1 MGLIKQL
8 FTNCACPQ
16 GRMGRAMLKF
26 MNLCHAPLTNW
37 GLKLVNIQDGW
48 TMLDIGCGGGATLQ
62 RLLKRSKDAQVYGID
77 ISEESVA
84 KAKKVNEEVLDKQV
98 FVTQGSAEKLPYEDG
113 KFDLVTAV
121 ETVYFWPNLLFA
133 RRTEDHAR
141 RCRLHPDRDSSY
153 EAVECY
159 NYWNKGLSSISF
171 KQKSQSFWTC
181 FGIFFINLHPM
192 DIQSFFTSL
201 LNVVCEMAPYLLL
214 GFFITGV
221 LHVFVPQ
228 KFYAN
233 YLSRNNKFSVLW
245 AALLGIP
252 LPLSIL
258 ATFSLMGLGFA
269 IIRPTAA
276 LITGVCGGLLVN
288 RLVHEDKI
296 VDIDNCSCQVEKGN
310 RIWRV
315 LKYAYY
321 DMLRDIGLRLLIGLI
336 VAALIQVAVPDEF
349 FLSFGSQ
356 PLLQMLVIL
365 VIAVPMYICST
376 GSIPVAAALM
386 MKGLSPGAAL
396 VMLMAGPAVNLASIL
411 VVHKSMGRRFTS
423 IYLMT
428 IVGFAVLFGL
438 LLNATGIEFSFA
450 DQDAC
455 CMGASTMPSPF
466 KIVCAT
472 VLTLLII
479 FALMMKFFSKFTT
492 KKPLDPDVTVYRVE
506 DMHCSHC
513 EAAVVRAVEDLP
525 GVEKAKASASANT
538 LTIKGSATEEAI
550 RAAVEG
556 IGYTFKGKA

>member
-1 MGLIKQL
+1 MDL
-8 FTNCACPQ
+8 Q
-16 GRMGRAMLKF
+16 G
-26 MNLCHAPLTNW
+26 
-37 GLKLVNIQDGW
+37 
-48 TMLDIGCGGGATLQ
+48 
-62 RLLKRSKDAQVYGID
+62 
-77 ISEESVA
+77 
-84 KAKKVNEEVLDKQV
+84 
-98 FVTQGSAEKLPYEDG
+98 
-113 KFDLVTAV
+113 
-121 ETVYFWPNLLFA
+121 
-133 RRTEDHAR
+133 
-141 RCRLHPDRDSSY
+141 
-153 EAVECY
+153 
-159 NYWNKGLSSISF
+159 
-171 KQKSQSFWTC
+171 
-181 FGIFFINLHPM
+181 
-192 DIQSFFTSL
+192 FFTSPFPL
-201 LNVVCEMAPYLLL
+201 SRLPVAFLNVVCEMAPYLLL
-214 GFFITGV
+214 GFLIAGV

-233 YLSRNNKFSVLW
+233 YLSRNNKLSVLW
-245 AALLGIP
+245 AALLGVP
-252 LPLSIL
+252 LPLCSCGAIPTAIGLKNEKASKGAIASFLIATPQTGIDSIL

-269 IIRPTAA
+269 IIRPVAA

-288 RLVHEDKI
+288 RMVRED
-296 VDIDNCSCQVEKGN
+296 DIREDSTVSCQMETGN

-321 DMLRDIGLRLLIGLI
+321 DMIRDIGLRLLIGLI

-365 VIAVPMYICST
+365 AIAIPMYICST

-411 VVHKSMGRRFTS
+411 VVHKAMGRRFTS

-438 LLNATGIEFSFA
+438 LLNATGVDFSLA
-450 DQDAC
+450 SLDAC
-455 CMGASTMPSPF
+455 CMTSALPSPLALPSSVTTRPSASLLAWLSLLRPF
-466 KIVCAT
+466 KLICAI

-479 FALMMKFFSKFTT
+479 FALMMKLFSKFTT
-492 KKPLDPDVTVYRVE
+492 KKPLDPDVVVYRVE

-513 EAAVVRAVEDLP
+513 EAAVVRAVEDVP

-538 LTIKGSATEEAI
+538 LTIKGPATEETI
-550 RAAVEG
+550 RSAVEG

>member
-1 MGLIKQL
+1 
-8 FTNCACPQ
+8 
-16 GRMGRAMLKF
+16 
-26 MNLCHAPLTNW
+26 
-37 GLKLVNIQDGW
+37 
-48 TMLDIGCGGGATLQ
+48 
-62 RLLKRSKDAQVYGID
+62 
-77 ISEESVA
+77 
-84 KAKKVNEEVLDKQV
+84 
-98 FVTQGSAEKLPYEDG
+98 
-113 KFDLVTAV
+113 
-121 ETVYFWPNLLFA
+121 
-133 RRTEDHAR
+133 
-141 RCRLHPDRDSSY
+141 
-153 EAVECY
+153 
-159 NYWNKGLSSISF
+159 
-171 KQKSQSFWTC
+171 
-181 FGIFFINLHPM
+181 M
-192 DIQSFFTSL
+192 DIQRFFISL

-214 GFFITGV
+214 GFFIAGV

-228 KFYAN
+228 RFYAN

-245 AALLGIP
+245 AALLGVP
-252 LPLSIL
+252 LPLCSCGVIPTAIGLRNEKASKGAIASFLIATPQTGIDSIL

-269 IIRPTAA
+269 IIRPMAA

-288 RLVHEDKI
+288 RLVREDDVKE
-296 VDIDNCSCQVEKGN
+296 DACASCQVESGN

-321 DMLRDIGLRLLIGLI
+321 DMLRDIGLRLLIGLV
-336 VAALIQVAVPDEF
+336 VAALIQVTVPDEF
-349 FLSFGSQ
+349 FLSFGNQ

-438 LLNATGIEFSFA
+438 LLNATGILNSPLLILNSEA
-450 DQDAC
+450 AC
-455 CMGASTMPSPF
+455 CMSTPALPSPF

-479 FALMMKFFSKFTT
+479 FALMMKFFSKFTD

-513 EAAVVRAVEDLP
+513 EAAVVRAVEEVP
-525 GVEKAKASASANT
+525 GVENAKASASANT

-556 IGYTFKGKA
+556 IGYTFKGKFR

>member
-1 MGLIKQL
+1 M
-8 FTNCACPQ
+8 
-16 GRMGRAMLKF
+16 
-26 MNLCHAPLTNW
+26 
-37 GLKLVNIQDGW
+37 
-48 TMLDIGCGGGATLQ
+48 
-62 RLLKRSKDAQVYGID
+62 
-77 ISEESVA
+77 
-84 KAKKVNEEVLDKQV
+84 
-98 FVTQGSAEKLPYEDG
+98 
-113 KFDLVTAV
+113 DL
-121 ETVYFWPNLLFA
+121 
-133 RRTEDHAR
+133 
-141 RCRLHPDRDSSY
+141 
-153 EAVECY
+153 
-159 NYWNKGLSSISF
+159 
-171 KQKSQSFWTC
+171 
-181 FGIFFINLHPM
+181 
-192 DIQSFFTSL
+192 QSFFISL

-214 GFFITGV
+214 GFLIAGV

-233 YLSRNNKFSVLW
+233 YLSRKNRLSVLW

-252 LPLSIL
+252 LPLCSCGVIPTAIGLKNEKTSKGAIASFLIATPQTGIDSIL

-269 IIRPTAA
+269 IIRPVAA

-288 RLVHEDKI
+288 RLVREDEPMFNGQCSI
-296 VDIDNCSCQVEKGN
+296 VNEGRGN
-310 RIWRV
+310 RLWRV
-315 LKYAYY
+315 VKYAYY
-321 DMLRDIGLRLLIGLI
+321 DMIRDIGLRLLIGLV

-438 LLNATGIEFSFA
+438 LLNAAEQLSIVNYQLSISE
-450 DQDAC
+450 AC
-455 CMGASTMPSPF
+455 CISASALPSLF
-466 KIVCAT
+466 KLVCAT
-472 VLTLLII
+472 VLTLLIV
-479 FALMMKFFSKFTT
+479 FALMMKLFSMFTT

-513 EAAVVRAVEDLP
+513 ETAVVRAVEDVP
-525 GVEKAKASASANT
+525 GVEKAKANASANT
-538 LTIKGSATEEAI
+538 LTIKGPATEEAI
-550 RAAVEG
+550 RKAVEG
-556 IGYTFKGKA
+556 IGYTFKGRSNESR

>member
-1 MGLIKQL
+1 
-8 FTNCACPQ
+8 
-16 GRMGRAMLKF
+16 
-26 MNLCHAPLTNW
+26 
-37 GLKLVNIQDGW
+37 
-48 TMLDIGCGGGATLQ
+48 
-62 RLLKRSKDAQVYGID
+62 
-77 ISEESVA
+77 
-84 KAKKVNEEVLDKQV
+84 
-98 FVTQGSAEKLPYEDG
+98 
-113 KFDLVTAV
+113 
-121 ETVYFWPNLLFA
+121 
-133 RRTEDHAR
+133 
-141 RCRLHPDRDSSY
+141 
-153 EAVECY
+153 
-159 NYWNKGLSSISF
+159 
-171 KQKSQSFWTC
+171 
-181 FGIFFINLHPM
+181 
-192 DIQSFFTSL
+192 
-201 LNVVCEMAPYLLL
+201 MAPYLLL
-214 GFFITGV
+214 GFFIAGV

-233 YLSRNNKFSVLW
+233 YLSRNNKLSVVW
-245 AALLGIP
+245 AALLGVP
-252 LPLSIL
+252 LPLCSCGVIPTAIGLRNEKASKGAIASFLIATPQTGIDSIL

-288 RLVHEDKI
+288 RLVRED
-296 VDIDNCSCQVEKGN
+296 DIKDDSSTSCQVESGN

-321 DMLRDIGLRLLIGLI
+321 DMLRDIGLRLLIGLV

-428 IVGFAVLFGL
+428 IV
-438 LLNATGIEFSFA
+438 
-450 DQDAC
+450 
-455 CMGASTMPSPF
+455 CMSTSALPSPF
-466 KIVCAT
+466 KIICAT

-479 FALMMKFFSKFTT
+479 FALMMKFFSMFTAQ
-492 KKPLDPDVTVYRVE
+492 KPLDPDVTVYRVE

-513 EAAVVRAVEDLP
+513 EAAVVRAVEEVP
-525 GVEKAKASASANT
+525 GVEKAKASAQS
-538 LTIKGSATEEAI
+538 LRGRRRPCRRGSARRRESQGQCFCQHPYHQ
-550 RAAVEG
+550 RPRHRRV
-556 IGYTFKGKA
+556 YP